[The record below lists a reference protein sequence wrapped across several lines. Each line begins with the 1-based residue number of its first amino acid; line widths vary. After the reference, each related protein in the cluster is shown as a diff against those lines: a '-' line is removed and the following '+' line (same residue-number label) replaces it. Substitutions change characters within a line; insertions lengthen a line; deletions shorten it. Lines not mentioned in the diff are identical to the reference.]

1 MSAVVWTRSPSGIPG
16 AITGQIGV
24 VGADLVP
31 WAEGPPGV
39 LGFYLREAFQ
49 SQTHTE
55 KIYNKSRSALIYYRN

>member
-1 MSAVVWTRSPSGIPG
+1 MPNT
-16 AITGQIGV
+16 ITGQIGV
-24 VGADLVP
+24 VGADLVS